1 MPGTVVMLRNPFR
14 PERDREVIA
23 VAEPVSIREWLGE
36 RGIDEFEHPTICLRN
51 GSPLLRGHWDE
62 ALIGEGDVVVFVPLP
77 QGGGGGGKNPL
88 RTILML
94 AVMVAAI
101 YFAPMLAPSLVSAF
115 GVSSTVALGLAQA
128 GIALIGTAL
137 VNVLI
142 PPPKPS
148 AVTSNFGSAP
158 APSPT
163 YSLQAQGNHTR
174 LAQPIPVVYGRHRVF
189 PDLAATPWVEYSGN
203 DQYLHQ
209 LHCIGQGHYDLE
221 QVRIEDTPISSFEE
235 IETELVAPGDTV
247 TLFETDV
254 VNAPEV
260 AGQELI
266 GANDRETAVTTNDA
280 GEEVTIVVG
289 DGWIGPF
296 IANPAG
302 TVAIGIG
309 IDVIMP
315 RGLYYATDSGSF
327 SARTIEWEIEARA
340 VDDGGQPVGAGTWTE
355 LSADVN
361 IAATDIAATAGD
373 NAFDASATDFL
384 DEGVKVGRRIA
395 VSGFSTEANNGTWT
409 VASVTASRITVSG
422 VGIVDE
428 EAGASVTIGA
438 SGEYHVAATS
448 TAIRLSFGY
457 PVAAG
462 RYEVRARRTNNKST
476 DSRTGHELRWAG
488 LKAFL
493 EDAPAFGDVTLLAI
507 RMRATDNLSQRA
519 ARMVN
524 CIVTRRLPVWDPEAG
539 WSEPQ
544 PTRSIAWAFADTA
557 RSRYGAG
564 LDDARIDL
572 AALHALDAVW
582 QARGDRFDAVFDQSL
597 TVWEALTRIARC
609 GRALPFLQ
617 GGILRIARDAPRTL
631 PVALFGPRNIV
642 RGSFRVQYVM
652 PGEDTADAVTVTYFS
667 ERTWTPDEVVAALPD
682 SATEAADKPATVELF
697 GCTGAEQAMR
707 EGLYM
712 AAANRYRRR
721 IVTFRTELEGLI
733 PTYGDLVAITHDLP
747 RWGQGGEVVEA
758 DGRKLTLSEPLEWES
773 GEEAAEGTGAD
784 TPEPPAHYLALRKRD
799 GSLSGPWPVS
809 PGADERS
816 VVLSEDLEFELYTGA
831 DEERTHFAFG
841 ADEAWGLRA
850 RVLAVRPRGEQVEIT
865 AVGEDDR
872 VHEADQAA

>member
-163 YSLQAQGNHTR
+163 YSLQAQGNHAR

-189 PDLAATPWVEYSGN
+189 PDLAATPWVEYSDN
-203 DQYLHQ
+203 QQYLHQ

-327 SARTIEWEIEARA
+327 SARTIEWEVEARA
-340 VDDGGQPVGAGTWTE
+340 VDDEGEAAGEW
-355 LSADVN
+355 
-361 IAATDIAATAGD
+361 
-373 NAFDASATDFL
+373 
-384 DEGVKVGRRIA
+384 IA
-395 VSGFSTEANNGTWT
+395 VASE
-409 VASVTASRITVSG
+409 SVTAAENTPQYRSYR
-422 VGIVDE
+422 
-428 EAGASVTIGA
+428 
-438 SGEYHVAATS
+438 
-448 TAIRLSFGY
+448 Y
-457 PVAAG
+457 PIAAG
-462 RYEVRARRTNNKST
+462 RYEVRVRRTNDKSG
-476 DSRTGHELRWAG
+476 DARAGHEIRWGG
-488 LKAFL
+488 LKTFL
-493 EDAPAFGDVTLLAI
+493 EETLEFGAVTLLAVK
-507 RMRATDNLSQRA
+507 MRATDNLSQRS
-519 ARMVN
+519 ARLVN
-524 CIVTRRLPVWDPEAG
+524 VIVTRRLAVWEPATG
-539 WSEPQ
+539 WSEPRV
-544 PTRSIAWAFADTA
+544 TRSIAWAFTDAA
-557 RSRYGAG
+557 RAHYGAG
-564 LDDARIDL
+564 LADARIDL

-582 QARGDRFDAVFDQSL
+582 QSRGDRFDAVFDQGL

-617 GGILRIARDAPRTL
+617 GGTLRIARDAPRTL

-642 RGSFRVQYVM
+642 KGSFRVQYVM
-652 PGEDTADAVTVTYFS
+652 PSEDTANAVTVTYFS
-667 ERTWTPDEVVAALPD
+667 ERTWAPDEVTARLPD
-682 SATEAADKPATVELF
+682 SDAEVTDKPATVELF

-707 EGLYM
+707 EGFYM

-721 IVTFRTELEGLI
+721 IMTFRTELEGLI
-733 PTYGDLVAITHDLP
+733 PTYGDLIAITHDLP

-816 VVLSEDLEFELYTGA
+816 VVLSEDLEFDLYTGA

-841 ADEAWGLRA
+841 AGEAWGLRA

-865 AVGEDDR
+865 AVGEDAR
-872 VHEADQAA
+872 VHEADRTA